1 MRFASR
7 ATLVISLVS
16 WLAATSALGQ
26 IPTSANTIQSL
37 FYKEIEKDGRIYVF
51 NIPEEADRF
60 EKSGETGRAI
70 TRIGVGP
77 NGETV
82 VGDSETALELFFFKH
97 GISEK
102 VDRPKDPPFNIVWRD
117 GKTRFTLGT
126 GFYMEMSNR
135 VQVRY
140 TQEFPDDTVKLPGT
154 ENAGDDK
161 GSFRIRRAKFKIEGW
176 FYKPYLNYELQ
187 MNWPGAVGANVGA
200 FLEDANIN
208 WDLTKG
214 KKQFMVRVGQNKV
227 PFGLQELISSGSQ
240 QFVDRALSS
249 NIYFRG
255 RDTGANIWGVLGNN
269 KFEYRLG
276 VYNGNGLTRPA
287 NDNDKL
293 QKNARFTF
301 QPNGA
306 SPMGFW
312 GSGAHMTESDMDTRA
327 LGRPIFTVSAA
338 FEENDLSFAD
348 ATNIAAN
355 IKSTLFTV
363 DSLYKWKGFSAT
375 GAYTWGER
383 DPQDPAVTDFDTEG
397 GFVQAGYFVMPDI
410 WEVAF
415 RYGWSDANT
424 ILGFQTTEVGG
435 AVGYFYNK
443 HNLKVQA
450 DFRRISTESSTGETD
465 NHEFRIQTQFIF

>member
-1 MRFASR
+1 
-7 ATLVISLVS
+7 
-16 WLAATSALGQ
+16 
-26 IPTSANTIQSL
+26 
-37 FYKEIEKDGRIYVF
+37 
-51 NIPEEADRF
+51 
-60 EKSGETGRAI
+60 
-70 TRIGVGP
+70 
-77 NGETV
+77 
-82 VGDSETALELFFFKH
+82 
-97 GISEK
+97 
-102 VDRPKDPPFNIVWRD
+102 
-117 GKTRFTLGT
+117 
-126 GFYMEMSNR
+126 
-135 VQVRY
+135 
-140 TQEFPDDTVKLPGT
+140 
-154 ENAGDDK
+154 
-161 GSFRIRRAKFKIEGW
+161 
-176 FYKPYLNYELQ
+176 

-255 RDTGANIWGVLGNN
+255 RDTGANVWGVLGNN

-338 FEENDLSFAD
+338 FEENDLGFAD
-348 ATNIAAN
+348 PNMALTSRARSSP
-355 IKSTLFTV
+355 STVST
-363 DSLYKWKGFSAT
+363 SGRASPPRAPIPGASAT
-375 GAYTWGER
+375 LRIRPSPPSIPRAGSCR
-383 DPQDPAVTDFDTEG
+383 
-397 GFVQAGYFVMPDI
+397 QAT
-410 WEVAF
+410 
-415 RYGWSDANT
+415 S
-424 ILGFQTTEVGG
+424 
-435 AVGYFYNK
+435 
-443 HNLKVQA
+443 
-450 DFRRISTESSTGETD
+450 
-465 NHEFRIQTQFIF
+465 